1 MQRRQSILVL
11 SRVDRRDDQ
20 LPGKKIWP
28 MTAPQAPNATALQ
41 AARPASSRVPM
52 TQEANQVTSYISALN
67 DAADRIEQ
75 ASQLVGLFDYISFK
89 CGRV

>member
-1 MQRRQSILVL
+1 
-11 SRVDRRDDQ
+11 
-20 LPGKKIWP
+20 
-28 MTAPQAPNATALQ
+28 
-41 AARPASSRVPM
+41 M

>member
-28 MTAPQAPNATALQ
+28 MTGVRVCDLRQARYRGLAKTHLQHVVTATAINLYRLDDWWTETPRAHTRQ
-41 AARPASSRVPM
+41 STFAA
-52 TQEANQVTSYISALN
+52 L
-67 DAADRIEQ
+67 AA
-75 ASQLVGLFDYISFK
+75 
-89 CGRV
+89 